1 MDTFADRMAR
11 QRKRKAPLGWWLTVA
26 QIRREFRNVYPTHEK
41 RREFRN
47 VYPTHE
53 KLPPQL
59 RALANELERKIQRGV
74 ESRRSTRTKDTLG
87 RNFIV

>member
-1 MDTFADRMAR
+1 
-11 QRKRKAPLGWWLTVA
+11 
-26 QIRREFRNVYPTHEK
+26 
-41 RREFRN
+41 
-47 VYPTHE
+47 
-53 KLPPQL
+53 LPPQL